1 MTAEMR
7 RERVRLRGRGQG
19 WPCGE
24 DARVRAA
31 WAGGSAPRR
40 FGAAARRG
48 ASPSW
53 RSQDG
58 CAPSPEFAMHTA
70 RVLSAQRPLQV
81 GLCAA
86 PRWHPYGAAP
96 TARERAVKTCGRR
109 EPTQK
114 ILHVFAPESALW
126 GVEGGTR
133 AAEQARWRH
142 HACPGSAATPGVWQA
157 FSRAI
162 ARAVSVR
169 VRRAAR
175 ALGLARRPA
184 GQQARPRRQ
193 LQLREAVG
201 PSRSPL
207 AAPRSRL

>member
-70 RVLSAQRPLQV
+70 RVWSAQRSS
-81 GLCAA
+81 
-86 PRWHPYGAAP
+86 
-96 TARERAVKTCGRR
+96 ERAV
-109 EPTQK
+109 
-114 ILHVFAPESALW
+114 
-126 GVEGGTR
+126 
-133 AAEQARWRH
+133 
-142 HACPGSAATPGVWQA
+142 
-157 FSRAI
+157 
-162 ARAVSVR
+162 
-169 VRRAAR
+169 RAAR
-175 ALGLARRPA
+175 RA
-184 GQQARPRRQ
+184 
-193 LQLREAVG
+193 
-201 PSRSPL
+201 
-207 AAPRSRL
+207 